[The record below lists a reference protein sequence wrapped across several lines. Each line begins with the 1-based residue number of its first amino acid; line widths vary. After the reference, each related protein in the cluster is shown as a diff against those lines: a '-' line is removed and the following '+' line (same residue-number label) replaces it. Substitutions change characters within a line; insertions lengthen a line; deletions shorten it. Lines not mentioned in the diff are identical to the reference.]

1 MGRARASSHAFFGHF
16 WPFFWSFFGPFFGPF
31 FGHFWD
37 AFPNYTP
44 FSNMQIM
51 VLLWFLG
58 SQLWTYFWA
67 TFGPFSDAK
76 SPLKT
81 GYYGYRKWAP
91 KNGRDWAEKTTL
103 NGSKKNVTFQ
113 KLSPGKKKLSPGKS
127 WKTGMGRGSPAPQPN
142 YIQDPRKRD
151 MKKHSLSFTHSLI
164 HSYMLW
170 FIHTLSFIHSPI
182 HSFSN

>member
-1 MGRARASSHAFFGHF
+1 MVSRLCSRDLFNRTKLGWVKREPRPIPKTFIFGRFGAA
-16 WPFFWSFFGPFFGPF
+16 FFWSFFGHF

-81 GYYGYRKWAP
+81 GYYGYRKWAS

-113 KLSPGKKKLSPGKS
+113 RLSPGKKKLSPGKS
-127 WKTGMGRGSPAPQPN
+127 WKTGMGRGSRSPQSK
-142 YIQDPRKRD
+142 IDR
-151 MKKHSLSFTHSLI
+151 
-164 HSYMLW
+164 
-170 FIHTLSFIHSPI
+170 
-182 HSFSN
+182 